1 MLMSIPVISPIE
13 LTMPAYEKLLAAPDE
28 SGIQDAEYTVETTE
42 TTTGPAA
49 PAAAFLVATPALL
62 ALSQI
67 EQAAELGNY
76 HEFGWWRERINTIRD
91 VVKRAEAFEPG
102 A

>member
-1 MLMSIPVISPIE
+1 MSIPVISPIE
-13 LTMPAYEKLLAAPDE
+13 LTVPAYDKLLAAPDE
-28 SGIQDAEYTVETTE
+28 SGIQDAEYTVETAE
-42 TTTGPAA
+42 SATGPAV
-49 PAAAFLVATPALL
+49 PTAAFLVATPALG
-62 ALSQI
+62 ALNQL
-67 EQAAELGNY
+67 EQAAELGQY